1 MSRSLAV
8 FALLAATL
16 LWGFAFVAQK
26 SAMDH
31 MGPLTFSAVRY
42 ILGSLITLPFALI
55 ELRRRK
61 VRLTRRQWLL
71 TALLSG
77 AFFLGVWLQQVGIS
91 LTTVTNSGFLTSLY
105 VLFVPAIAFLAMRL
119 RPHPI
124 IYLGAPLAL
133 IGIYLLNGATLDAL
147 NVGDGLVVAGALFW
161 GIQVFLIGH
170 LARETGLPVFLSVV
184 SFITVGVISTVL
196 APILETPHLDGIA
209 TGWVEIA
216 YAGILSTAVAFT
228 LQAVGQ
234 QHVPAANAA
243 IILSAESL
251 FAAIGGAIVLGERLS
266 LIGYGGAALIF
277 LAIVMVETVPA
288 LQRRREGAVA

>member
-1 MSRSLAV
+1 M
-8 FALLAATL
+8 
-16 LWGFAFVAQK
+16 
-26 SAMDH
+26 
-31 MGPLTFSAVRY
+31 RY
-42 ILGSLITLPFALI
+42 ALGSLVTLPFALM

-61 VRLTRRQWLL
+61 VHLTRRQWLL
-71 TALLSG
+71 TVLLSL

-119 RPHPI
+119 RPHPV
-124 IYLGAPLAL
+124 IYVGAPLAL
-133 IGIYLLNGATLDAL
+133 IGIYLLNGARLDAL
-147 NVGDGLVVAGALFW
+147 NIGDGLVVAGALFW

-170 LARETGLPVFLSVV
+170 LARETGLPVFLSVI
-184 SFITVGVISTVL
+184 SFIAVAILSALL
-196 APILETPHLDGIA
+196 APVIEAPDL
-209 TGWVEIA
+209 TGVANGWIEIA

-251 FAAIGGAIVLGERLS
+251 FAALGGALLLGERLS

-277 LAIVMVETVPA
+277 FAIVMVESFPA
-288 LQRRREGAVA
+288 LQRRLAGSAP